1 MNEDKYLMLSLIAIC
16 IAISFCILKR
26 MSQYLNS
33 VKTDAYW
40 VGPILVR
47 DTDGKILAHVIVRR
61 PELWGYY
68 TGATENDVV
77 LGYIS
82 EWHAKRAAENK
93 CRVSSV
99 HKKEAI

>member
-1 MNEDKYLMLSLIAIC
+1 MDIAYILVVC
-16 IAISFCILKR
+16 IAIFFAWFQTKKK
-26 MSQYLNS
+26 
-33 VKTDAYW
+33 KTDAYW
-40 VGPILVR
+40 VGPVLVR

-61 PELWGYY
+61 PELWGYH

-93 CRVSSV
+93 CRVSLV